1 MTYFAGDCGADNQVS
16 PVDNLL
22 WRNLIAD
29 RVPLPSQI
37 LGGVAQ
43 SAEQAAHN
51 RCVTGS
57 SPVSATRRGSV
68 VTGLRPVPGCLVAFT
83 LGGRPPDPPMRTSPA
98 MGSG

>member
-1 MTYFAGDCGADNQVS
+1 MDNLCATGCANVDMPQFTGDCGVDNQVS

-22 WRNLIAD
+22 WRKLLAD
-29 RVPLPSQI
+29 RVPLRSQI

-57 SPVSATRRGSV
+57 SPVSATQSGSV
-68 VTGLRPVPGCLVAFT
+68 EAL
-83 LGGRPPDPPMRTSPA
+83 M
-98 MGSG
+98 